1 MGSFRLTAGTSHL
14 HEEFKFTEI
23 TVETVEKSLRH
34 STGRNLPDKRFC
46 YLRTVRVTAA
56 VYWGLS
62 SKRILIRF
70 TFEHRAGVRPYTSC
84 SHLAESC
91 VFSKQSPL
99 LILCYLFSK
108 ALLIPKLQSKFAE
121 FLHHDSLVR
130 LSVLHQSTG
139 HSLSTVFFGSFSW
152 KSFVKK
158 KSAFPFYYN
167 YVQIQK
173 RVIFNI
179 LTIKKSIRF
188 FLRGRLTHRVRPIK
202 IT

>member
-14 HEEFKFTEI
+14 HEDFKFTEI

-56 VYWGLS
+56 VYQGLQ
-62 SKRILIRF
+62 SKQLLIIF

-84 SHLAESC
+84 CHLAESC

-99 LILCYLFSK
+99 LILCYLYRIK

-139 HSLSTVFFGSFSW
+139 HSLSTVYTLIYKGSFS
-152 KSFVKK
+152 
-158 KSAFPFYYN
+158 
-167 YVQIQK
+167 
-173 RVIFNI
+173 
-179 LTIKKSIRF
+179 
-188 FLRGRLTHRVRPIK
+188 
-202 IT
+202 